1 MNFLNDVWNSFFE
14 VPRKT
19 TKKKKRGKRAAAPDT
34 NFAEYTEAFVRD
46 KPYEWDKKRT
56 QQVLKNKAKIAIEK
70 RREVHPPPKAP
81 KISQKPVSKARKARA
96 ARQKPDARIEAPAV
110 DDQTPDEK
118 AVKMPPSSELN
129 ERVEEAVARADKIA
143 KSLPPPKTRLIFQ
156 PILITG
162 LHRKLLYLNPGDEKI
177 QMAVYSIEN
186 GVELPSWA
194 SSFYKLLSVQA
205 GRLHFDV
212 RENKSLPFAFSDDK
226 RRWVKRLYFNP
237 RKPST
242 IQPITDELRSKYCNI
257 TKKNVQKILRTI
269 ETYQLNFMRRRPPK
283 VLGRMN
289 LEHPGILAID
299 MFFPSKL
306 LGWRRMNCLACMDTW
321 SRFCRCYAL
330 PRKDFASVEMALGL
344 FLQEFSALGH
354 LPRRILADKGTD
366 LSAAKKVMEVYR
378 QKGDKQGPL
387 VLHSQTGTHKYH

>member
-129 ERVEEAVARADKIA
+129 ERVEEAVARADNREVA
-143 KSLPPPKTRLIFQ
+143 TTPQNTSDLPADTDYGPPP
-156 PILITG
+156 
-162 LHRKLLYLNPGDEKI
+162 
-177 QMAVYSIEN
+177 
-186 GVELPSWA
+186 
-194 SSFYKLLSVQA
+194 QA
-205 GRLHFDV
+205 AIPKSGG
-212 RENKSLPFAFSDDK
+212 RENPDGC
-226 RRWVKRLYFNP
+226 VLY
-237 RKPST
+237 RERCGT
-242 IQPITDELRSKYCNI
+242 T
-257 TKKNVQKILRTI
+257 
-269 ETYQLNFMRRRPPK
+269 
-283 VLGRMN
+283 VLG
-289 LEHPGILAID
+289 L
-299 MFFPSKL
+299 
-306 LGWRRMNCLACMDTW
+306 
-321 SRFCRCYAL
+321 
-330 PRKDFASVEMALGL
+330 
-344 FLQEFSALGH
+344 
-354 LPRRILADKGTD
+354 
-366 LSAAKKVMEVYR
+366 
-378 QKGDKQGPL
+378 L
-387 VLHSQTGTHKYH
+387 VLQIA